1 MQRVIYD
8 TSRLSAVFQG
18 DDTDF
23 KKDNFKM
30 TGDEGD
36 SAKTKCQKS

>member
-8 TSRLSAVFQG
+8 TSRLSA
-18 DDTDF
+18 DTDF
-23 KKDNFKM
+23 KEDNFKV

>member
-1 MQRVIYD
+1 MTLVD
-8 TSRLSAVFQG
+8 FLLSFRG